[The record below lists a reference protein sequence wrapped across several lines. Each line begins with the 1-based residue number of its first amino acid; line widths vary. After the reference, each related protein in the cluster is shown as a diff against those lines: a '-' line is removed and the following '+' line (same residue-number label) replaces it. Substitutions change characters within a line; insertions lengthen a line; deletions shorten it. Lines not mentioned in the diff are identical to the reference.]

1 MAQDILNIDSYI
13 ATLKE
18 QQKQA
23 TAKRIAAE
31 AAAKAKKADSAE
43 ANRIRNE
50 ASLKF
55 QYAEGLGKSL
65 IDFEGQLKNYARKIS
80 RGDVLTAI
88 EQRDFDYAVKQYKAV
103 STAYTSSLNEG
114 NSILAKMPATFAKE
128 KASMQKDAGL
138 QTDEEKKVEEAATP
152 SLTEFLKSAIGNTE
166 KTIQL
171 QKALTEA
178 GEYTG
183 PIDGV
188 FNADVLLPAA
198 ERAEVRL
205 DRYAALGMPFADR
218 FEGYKRLQA
227 TGGAGGAAGPVPY
240 TTISNPTQAKA
251 YINNAYQG
259 LLGRDATEAEVI
271 SLTKKLNNA
280 EAKSKTKTVKG
291 VTTGGINRE
300 QFLADI
306 IKGRPEFVKRK
317 DAKKALTAET
327 ILSTARANGLTLG
340 QDQINNYVARIDNG
354 EDPKVI
360 QNQIRQIAGNG
371 MPDSVK
377 KLLAEGTDLDTIY
390 APYRGVMA
398 SVLELNPDS
407 IALNDPIL
415 RTAIGPDKEMPIYEF
430 QRQLRKDARWQY
442 TNNARE
448 EVSNVALGV
457 LRDFGFQG

>member
-1 MAQDILNIDSYI
+1 MAPEILNVDNYI
-13 ATLKE
+13 NTLKE

-23 TAKRIAAE
+23 TAKRLAAE
-31 AAAKAKKADSAE
+31 AVANKKKADSSE

-50 ASLKF
+50 ANLKF

-65 IDFEGQLKNYARKIS
+65 VDFEGQLKNYARKIS
-80 RGDVLTAI
+80 RGDVLTSI
-88 EQRDFDYAVKQYKAV
+88 EQRDFDYAVKQYKSV
-103 STAYTSSLNEG
+103 STAYTTALNQG
-114 NSILAKMPATFAKE
+114 NAILAKMPATFAKE
-128 KASMQKDAGL
+128 KADIQTKAGL
-138 QTDEEKKVEEAATP
+138 QTDEEKKVEAAAAP
-152 SLTEFLKSAIGNTE
+152 ALTDFLKSAIGNTE
-166 KTIQL
+166 KTKQL
-171 QKALTEA
+171 QQALSDA
-178 GEYTG
+178 GEYKG
-183 PIDGV
+183 PIDGI
-188 FNADVLLPAA
+188 FRADVLLPAA
-198 ERAEVRL
+198 ERAEARL
-205 DRYAALGMPFADR
+205 DQYAALGMPFADR
-218 FEGYKRLQA
+218 FEGYKRLQSS
-227 TGGAGGAAGPVPY
+227 GGAGGAEVVPY

-259 LLGRDATEAEVI
+259 LLGRDATEAEVV

-280 EAKSKTKTVKG
+280 EAKAKTKTVKG

-300 QFLADI
+300 QFLSDI

-317 DAKKALTAET
+317 DDKKALTAET
-327 ILSTARANGLTLG
+327 VLSTARANGLTLS
-340 QDQINNYVARIDNG
+340 QDQVGNYVSRIDNG

-377 KLLAEGTDLDTIY
+377 KLLSEGTDLDTIY

-398 SVLELNPDS
+398 SILELNPES
-407 IALNDPIL
+407 IPLNDPTL
-415 RTAIGPDKEMPIYEF
+415 RTAIGADKEMPIYEF
-430 QRQLRKDARWQY
+430 QRALRKDARWQY

>member
-1 MAQDILNIDSYI
+1 MAKDILNIDSYI
-13 ATLKE
+13 EGLKA

-23 TAKRIAAE
+23 AAKKVAAE
-31 AAAKAKKADSAE
+31 AAAKKKSADSQEAVGIQRE
-43 ANRIRNE
+43 ANN
-50 ASLKF
+50 KF
-55 QYAEGLGKSL
+55 LYADSLGKTL
-65 IDFEGQLKNYARKIS
+65 IDYEGQLKNYGRKIA
-80 RGDVLTAI
+80 RGDVLTAV
-88 EQRDFDYAVKQYKAV
+88 EQADFDYAVKQYKAV
-103 STAYTSSLNEG
+103 STAYTTALNEG
-114 NSILAKMPATFAKE
+114 NTILARMPATFAKE
-128 KASMQKDAGL
+128 KAAIQTKAGL
-138 QTDEEKKVEEAATP
+138 QTDEEKKVEAATAP
-152 SLTEFLKSAIGNTE
+152 ALTDFLKSAIGNTE
-166 KTIQL
+166 KTIKL
-171 QKALTEA
+171 QQALSDA
-178 GEYTG
+178 GEYKG
-183 PIDGV
+183 PIDGI
-188 FNADVLLPAA
+188 FRADVLLPAA

-205 DRYAALGMPFADR
+205 DQYAALGMPFVDR

-227 TGGAGGAAGPVPY
+227 TGGAGAEVTPTA
-240 TTISNPTQAKA
+240 TISNPTQAKA
-251 YINNAYQG
+251 YINNAYKT

-291 VTTGGINRE
+291 ITTGGINRE

-306 IKGRPEFVKRK
+306 VKNRPEFEKRK
-317 DAKKALTAET
+317 EAKKALTAET
-327 ILSTARANGLTLG
+327 VLSTSRANGLTLS
-340 QDQINNYVARIDNG
+340 QDQISNYVSRIDNG

-377 KLLAEGTDLDTIY
+377 KLLAEGTDLDTVY

-398 SVLELNPDS
+398 SILELNPES
-407 IALNDPIL
+407 IPLNDPTL

-430 QRQLRKDARWQY
+430 QRALRKDARWQY

>member
-13 ATLKE
+13 ATLQE
-18 QQKQA
+18 QQKKA

-31 AAAKAKKADSAE
+31 AAANKKKADSAE

-50 ASLKF
+50 AGLRF

-88 EQRDFDYAVKQYKAV
+88 EQRDFDYAVKQYKSV
-103 STAYTSSLNEG
+103 STAYTTALNEG
-114 NSILAKMPATFAKE
+114 NSILAKMPTTFAKE
-128 KASMQKDAGL
+128 KAAIQKDAGL
-138 QTDEEKKVEEAATP
+138 QTDEEKKVEAAATP

-166 KTIQL
+166 KTKQL
-171 QKALTEA
+171 QQALKDA
-178 GEYTG
+178 GEYSG
-183 PIDGV
+183 PVDGI
-188 FNADVLLPAA
+188 FRADVLLPAA
-198 ERAEVRL
+198 TKAEIRL
-205 DRYAALGMPFADR
+205 DQYAALGMPFVDR

-227 TGGAGGAAGPVPY
+227 TGGAGGAAVVPY

-259 LLGRDATEAEVI
+259 LLNRDATEAEVI

-306 IKGRPEFVKRK
+306 IKSRPEFVKRK

-327 ILSTARANGLTLG
+327 VLSTARANGLTLG
-340 QDQINNYVARIDNG
+340 QNEINNYVSRIDNG
-354 EDPKVI
+354 EDAKVI

-377 KLLAEGTDLDTIY
+377 KLLAEGTDLETIY

-407 IALNDPIL
+407 IPLNDPTL
-415 RTAIGPDKEMPIYEF
+415 RTAIGADKEMPIYEF

-442 TNNARE
+442 TDNARE

>member
-13 ATLKE
+13 ATLQE
-18 QQKQA
+18 QQKKA

-50 ASLKF
+50 AGLRF

-88 EQRDFDYAVKQYKAV
+88 EQRDFDYAVKQYKSV
-103 STAYTSSLNEG
+103 STAYTTALNEG
-114 NSILAKMPATFAKE
+114 NSILAKMPTTFAKE
-128 KASMQKDAGL
+128 KADIQKDAGL
-138 QTDEEKKVEEAATP
+138 QTDEEKKVEAAATP

-166 KTIQL
+166 KTKQL
-171 QKALTEA
+171 QQALKDA
-178 GEYTG
+178 GEYSG
-183 PIDGV
+183 PVDGI
-188 FNADVLLPAA
+188 FRADVLLPAA
-198 ERAEVRL
+198 TKAEIRL
-205 DRYAALGMPFADR
+205 DQYAALGMPFVDR

-227 TGGAGGAAGPVPY
+227 TGGAAGAGSVPT

-251 YINNAYQG
+251 YINNAYKT

-306 IKGRPEFVKRK
+306 IKSRPEFVKRK

-327 ILSTARANGLTLG
+327 VLSTARANGLTLG
-340 QDQINNYVARIDNG
+340 QNEINNYVSRIDNG
-354 EDPKVI
+354 EDAKVI

-377 KLLAEGTDLDTIY
+377 KLLAEGTDLETIY

-407 IALNDPIL
+407 IPLNDPTL
-415 RTAIGPDKEMPIYEF
+415 RTAIGADKEMPIYEF

-442 TNNARE
+442 TDNARE

>member
-13 ATLKE
+13 EDLKTA
-18 QQKQA
+18 QKQA

-31 AAAKAKKADSAE
+31 AAAKKKKVDSQEALGVQRE
-43 ANRIRNE
+43 AN
-50 ASLKF
+50 LKF
-55 QYAEGLGKSL
+55 QYAESLGKTL
-65 IDFEGQLKNYARKIS
+65 VDYEGQLKNYGRKIA

-88 EQRDFDYAVKQYKAV
+88 EQQDFDYAVKQYKSV
-103 STAYTSSLNEG
+103 STAYTTALNEG
-114 NSILAKMPATFAKE
+114 NTILTKMPTTFAKE
-128 KASMQKDAGL
+128 KADIQTKAGI
-138 QTDEEKKVEEAATP
+138 QTDAEKKVDAEASTV
-152 SLTEFLKSAIGNTE
+152 SLTDFLKSAIGNTE

-171 QKALTEA
+171 QRALTEA

-188 FNADVLLPAA
+188 FNADQLKPAA
-198 ERAEVRL
+198 ERAEARL
-205 DRYAALGMPFADR
+205 DAYAALDMPFVDR
-218 FEGYKRLQA
+218 FEGYKRLKA
-227 TGGAGGAAGPVPY
+227 TGGTGGSGPVPY

-259 LLGRDATEAEVI
+259 LLGRDATAAEVL

-280 EAKSKTKTVKG
+280 ESKSKTKTVKG

-300 QFLADI
+300 QFLVDI
-306 IKGRPEFVKRK
+306 IKARPEFIKRK
-317 DAKKALTAET
+317 DDKKALTAET
-327 ILSTARANGLTLG
+327 ILSTARANGLSLS
-340 QDQINNYVARIDNG
+340 QDQVGNYVSRIDNG

-371 MPDSVK
+371 MPDSIK

-398 SVLELNPDS
+398 SVLEVNPDS
-407 IALNDPIL
+407 IKLNDPVL

-448 EVSNVALGV
+448 EVSSAALGV

>member
-13 ATLKE
+13 ATLQE
-18 QQKQA
+18 QQKKA

-50 ASLKF
+50 AGLKF

-88 EQRDFDYAVKQYKAV
+88 EQRDFDYAVKQYKSV
-103 STAYTSSLNEG
+103 STAYTTALNEG
-114 NSILAKMPATFAKE
+114 NSILAKMPTTFAKE
-128 KASMQKDAGL
+128 KADIQKDSGL
-138 QTDEEKKVEEAATP
+138 QTDEEKKVEAAATP

-166 KTIQL
+166 KTKQL
-171 QKALTEA
+171 QQALKDA
-178 GEYTG
+178 GEYSG
-183 PIDGV
+183 PVDGI
-188 FNADVLLPAA
+188 FRADVLLPAA
-198 ERAEVRL
+198 TKAEIRL
-205 DRYAALGMPFADR
+205 DQYAALGMPFVDR

-227 TGGAGGAAGPVPY
+227 TGGAGGAAVVPY

-259 LLGRDATEAEVI
+259 LLNRDATEAEVI

-306 IKGRPEFVKRK
+306 IKSRPEFVKRK

-327 ILSTARANGLTLG
+327 VLSTARANGLTLG
-340 QDQINNYVARIDNG
+340 QNEINNYVSRIDNG
-354 EDPKVI
+354 EDAKVI

-377 KLLAEGTDLDTIY
+377 KLLAEGTDLETIY

-407 IALNDPIL
+407 IPLNDPTL
-415 RTAIGPDKEMPIYEF
+415 RTAIGADKEMPIYEF

-442 TNNARE
+442 TDNARE

>member
-1 MAQDILNIDSYI
+1 MAQDIINIDSYI
-13 ATLKE
+13 AGLQE

-31 AAAKAKKADSAE
+31 AVAKKKSADSAE

-50 ASLKF
+50 ANLKF
-55 QYAEGLGKSL
+55 QYSEGLAKSL
-65 IDFEGQLKNYARKIS
+65 VDFEGQLKSYARKIS

-88 EQRDFDYAVKQYKAV
+88 EQRDFDYAVKQYKSV
-103 STAYTSSLNEG
+103 STAYTTALNQG
-114 NSILAKMPATFAKE
+114 NAILAKMPATFAKE
-128 KASMQKDAGL
+128 KADIQTKAGL
-138 QTDEEKKVEEAATP
+138 QTDAEKKIEAAATP
-152 SLTEFLKSAIGNTE
+152 SLSEFLKSFNGNPE
-166 KTIQL
+166 KTKQL
-171 QKALTEA
+171 QQALSDA
-178 GEYTG
+178 GEYKG
-183 PIDGV
+183 PVDGI
-188 FNADVLLPAA
+188 FRADILLPAA
-198 ERAEVRL
+198 ERAEIRL
-205 DRYAALGMPFADR
+205 DAYAALDMPFTDR
-218 FEGYKRLQA
+218 FEGYKRLA
-227 TGGAGGAAGPVPY
+227 LTGGTGGAGPVPY

-280 EAKSKTKTVKG
+280 ESKSKTKTVKG

-300 QFLADI
+300 QFLVDI
-306 IKGRPEFVKRK
+306 IKARPEFIKRK
-317 DAKKALTAET
+317 DDKKALTAET
-327 ILSTARANGLTLG
+327 VLSTARANGLTLS
-340 QDQINNYVARIDNG
+340 QDQVGNYVSRIDNG

-377 KLLAEGTDLDTIY
+377 KLLSEGTDLDTIY

-398 SVLELNPDS
+398 SILELNPES
-407 IALNDPIL
+407 IPLNDPTL
-415 RTAIGPDKEMPIYEF
+415 RTAIGADKEMPIYEF

>member
-1 MAQDILNIDSYI
+1 MAQDIINIDSYI
-13 ATLKE
+13 AGLQE

-31 AAAKAKKADSAE
+31 AVAKKKSADSAE

-50 ASLKF
+50 ANLKF
-55 QYAEGLGKSL
+55 QYSEGLAKSL
-65 IDFEGQLKNYARKIS
+65 VDFEGQLKSYARKIS

-88 EQRDFDYAVKQYKAV
+88 EQRDFDYAVKQYKSV
-103 STAYTSSLNEG
+103 STAYTTALNEG

-128 KASMQKDAGL
+128 KADIQTKAGL
-138 QTDEEKKVEEAATP
+138 QTDEEKKVEAATAP
-152 SLTEFLKSAIGNTE
+152 ALTDFLKSAIGNTE
-166 KTIQL
+166 KTKQL
-171 QKALTEA
+171 QQALKDA

-183 PIDGV
+183 PVDGV
-188 FNADVLLPAA
+188 FRADVLLPAA
-198 ERAEVRL
+198 EKAEARL
-205 DRYAALGMPFADR
+205 DQYAALGMPFVDR

-227 TGGAGGAAGPVPY
+227 TGGAGAEVTPTA
-240 TTISNPTQAKA
+240 TISNPTQAKA
-251 YINNAYQG
+251 YINNAYKT

-291 VTTGGINRE
+291 ITTGGINRE
-300 QFLADI
+300 QFLVDI
-306 IKGRPEFVKRK
+306 IKARPEFEKRK
-317 DAKKALTAET
+317 EAKKALTAET
-327 ILSTARANGLTLG
+327 VLSTARANGLTLS
-340 QDQINNYVARIDNG
+340 QDQVGNYVSRIDNG

-377 KLLAEGTDLDTIY
+377 KLLAEGTDLDTVY

-398 SVLELNPDS
+398 SILELNPES
-407 IALNDPIL
+407 IPLNDPTL
-415 RTAIGPDKEMPIYEF
+415 RTAIGADKEMPIYEF

-448 EVSNVALGV
+448 EVSNIALGV